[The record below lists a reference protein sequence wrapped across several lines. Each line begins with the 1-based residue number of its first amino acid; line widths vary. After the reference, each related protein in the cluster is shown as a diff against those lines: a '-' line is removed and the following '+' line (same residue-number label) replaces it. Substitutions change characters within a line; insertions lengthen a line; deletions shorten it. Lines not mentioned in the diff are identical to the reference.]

1 MRPMPIVSLA
11 DGRCFFTK
19 SSARTCMSQGNKLNM
34 VKKGNPSAD
43 VLR

>member
-1 MRPMPIVSLA
+1 MPIVSLA
-11 DGRCFFTK
+11 DGRYFFTE
-19 SSARTCMSQGNKLNM
+19 SRDRIYTSQGNKLNM